1 MRIQFKKGFENL
13 GNSFFSARNGC
24 DRVNSVNQ
32 KKMSHY
38 ETTQASS
45 SSSSSLS
52 STNHHSLTQSLQFM
66 LPPKPLIIDKLKDW
80 IREDIPA
87 FDVSASIVGD
97 SRQRST
103 IFYKMKKNS
112 NGSMDGSSHN
122 SSVIV
127 CGIPILTIL
136 FEECFSEL
144 SVKWLVQEGDNLN
157 DEYLVTHLMNEYGKT
172 LKYPSQSQCEKTKI
186 PIAVVDGPVYQ
197 LLQVERLCLNI
208 LSHLSGVASICRRVH
223 DLQME
228 ETCEKKGGGKFRGEI
243 AATRKTTPGLRHFEK
258 YAVLVGGCKPHRMDL
273 SQMIMLKD
281 NHIDACGG
289 SIANCVKR
297 AKMLCGM
304 NTQKIEVECRSLEDA
319 RQAALAGADIVML
332 DNFNAIQAEEA
343 ARVLMKEFPNLVIEV
358 SGGLNPETVLDYL
371 KHCEHVH
378 VLSMGILT
386 EGGGVKV
393 DFSMK
398 ITEKLD

>member
-1 MRIQFKKGFENL
+1 
-13 GNSFFSARNGC
+13 
-24 DRVNSVNQ
+24 
-32 KKMSHY
+32 MS
-38 ETTQASS
+38 QPQIPSS
-45 SSSSSLS
+45 SDMLL
-52 STNHHSLTQSLQFM
+52 HTQSLQFM
-66 LPPKPLIIDKLKDW
+66 LPPKPLIIEKLKDW

-87 FDVSASIVGD
+87 FDVSAAIVGD
-97 SRQRST
+97 SHQRST
-103 IFYKMKKNS
+103 IFYKMKKSSS
-112 NGSMDGSSHN
+112 NN
-122 SSVIV
+122 PTSVIV
-127 CGIPILTIL
+127 CGIPILTLL
-136 FEECFSEL
+136 FEECFSGL
-144 SVKWLVQEGDNLN
+144 TVKWLVREGDNLN
-157 DEYLVTHLMNEYGKT
+157 DDQLVTHLISEYGKT

-208 LSHLSGVASICRRVH
+208 LSHLCGVASICHRVNE
-223 DLQME
+223 LRIE
-228 ETCEKKGGGKFRGEI
+228 ETSEKKGGKFRGEI

-273 SQMIMLKD
+273 SQMVMLKD

-297 AKMLCGM
+297 AKMLCGL

-319 RQAALAGADIVML
+319 RQAALAGADVVML
-332 DNFNAIQAEEA
+332 DNFNAIQAQEA
-343 ARVLMKEFPNLVIEV
+343 ASVLVKEFPNLVIEV
-358 SGGLNPETVLDYL
+358 SGGLNPETILDYL

-398 ITEKLD
+398 ITERLD